1 MNSFNYYQPT
11 EIIFGCGKINE
22 IGQKVAEYG
31 MRCLLVTGSKS
42 SVKSPVYEKVKEN
55 LRKEGVKV
63 FHFDKVVEN
72 PTTDVV
78 DEGSEIV
85 KDNNIDVIVGLGGG
99 SSMDTA
105 KAIAVGATHEG
116 CAWDYKLF
124 STKKI
129 TEKVLPIIAV
139 TTTSGTGSQVTAVS
153 VITNSNEKLKYA
165 LYDKQ
170 IFPKVAIIDPEIMM
184 TVPEH
189 ITASTGFDTFC
200 HAFEGYIHKDSNP
213 YTDFLALESISIT
226 VKYLPILVKNLNNK
240 EARIEMALADTYAGL
255 VISNSGTTL
264 PHGIGMAI
272 GGHAPHVKHGEALA
286 AIYPEFAKYTYKASL
301 DKFSKI
307 ARVFND
313 ELKNLDKIKAA
324 ELFKDEITKFI
335 SEIGMYST
343 LSNLNVDEKELEN
356 IADDT
361 MKLPD
366 YSVNPK
372 VPTRDEVYGMLK
384 RIY

>member
-1 MNSFNYYQPT
+1 
-11 EIIFGCGKINE
+11 
-22 IGQKVAEYG
+22 
-31 MRCLLVTGSKS
+31 
-42 SVKSPVYEKVKEN
+42 
-55 LRKEGVKV
+55 
-63 FHFDKVVEN
+63 
-72 PTTDVV
+72 
-78 DEGSEIV
+78 
-85 KDNNIDVIVGLGGG
+85 
-99 SSMDTA
+99 
-105 KAIAVGATHEG
+105 
-116 CAWDYKLF
+116 
-124 STKKI
+124 
-129 TEKVLPIIAV
+129 
-139 TTTSGTGSQVTAVS
+139 
-153 VITNSNEKLKYA
+153 
-165 LYDKQ
+165 
-170 IFPKVAIIDPEIMM
+170 
-184 TVPEH
+184 
-189 ITASTGFDTFC
+189 
-200 HAFEGYIHKDSNP
+200 
-213 YTDFLALESISIT
+213 
-226 VKYLPILVKNLNNK
+226 
-240 EARIEMALADTYAGL
+240 MALADTYAGL

-335 SEIGMYST
+335 SAIGMYST

>member
-200 HAFEGYIHKDSNP
+200 HAFEGYIHKDS
-213 YTDFLALESISIT
+213 IR
-226 VKYLPILVKNLNNK
+226 IL
-240 EARIEMALADTYAGL
+240 I
-255 VISNSGTTL
+255 
-264 PHGIGMAI
+264 
-272 GGHAPHVKHGEALA
+272 
-286 AIYPEFAKYTYKASL
+286 F
-301 DKFSKI
+301 
-307 ARVFND
+307 
-313 ELKNLDKIKAA
+313 
-324 ELFKDEITKFI
+324 
-335 SEIGMYST
+335 
-343 LSNLNVDEKELEN
+343 
-356 IADDT
+356 
-361 MKLPD
+361 
-366 YSVNPK
+366 
-372 VPTRDEVYGMLK
+372 
-384 RIY
+384 